1 MAKLVCVFFSR
12 LFLHGSLRVG
22 MCSVPSIRW
31 FTCSLFNSSR
41 EFLPLAFE
49 EENDRGQTGVGQEGG
64 GLSAAP
70 WLGC

>member
-1 MAKLVCVFFSR
+1 M
-12 LFLHGSLRVG
+12 
-22 MCSVPSIRW
+22 PSISW

-41 EFLPLAFE
+41 EFQPLAFE
-49 EENDRGQTGVGQEGG
+49 EENDKGQTGVGQEGG